1 MRIMNRVTMFIWG
14 LIVFS
19 IWGVILFLGFKNQDK
34 EYINLT
40 NDLKKATTQYLKKN
54 NIRLKFNE
62 TYKVYVDD
70 LVSEEYIDEED
81 KLEEYCIDSV
91 AVSKGLI
98 LNDYEFNKECK
109 E

>member
-40 NDLKKATTQYLKKN
+40 IDLKKATTQ
-54 NIRLKFNE
+54 
-62 TYKVYVDD
+62 
-70 LVSEEYIDEED
+70 EYIDEED